1 MFRARAAFA
10 GPPQAGAIVSALS
23 FFRAW
28 LTDPRRVGAI
38 IPSSEALAD
47 AITAD
52 LTPASAPVIE
62 LGPGTGVFTRSII
75 ARGIPENRL
84 ALIEKGSAFVDRL
97 QREFPQACVH
107 HMDATRLRHVDLFDG
122 ERAGAIV
129 SGIPLLLMP
138 LKKVVALLDGAFHR
152 LRMDGG
158 FYQFT
163 YGLGSPIPIP
173 VLDRLGLSATRVGGT
188 FANLPP
194 ASVYRIRRRPS
205 RTLSIRSPAN
215 LATPASANVS
225 VYVTSRSRTAA
236 AITEACGFRYQ
247 NFAPSLLRLAD

>member
-1 MFRARAAFA
+1 M
-10 GPPQAGAIVSALS
+10 SALS

-28 LTDPRRVGAI
+28 LTDPRGVGAI
-38 IPSSEALAD
+38 VPSSAALAD

-75 ARGIPENRL
+75 ARGVPEKSI
-84 ALIEKGSAFVDRL
+84 ALIEKDAAFVDKL
-97 QREFPQACVH
+97 QREFPHACVH
-107 HMDATRLRHVDLFDG
+107 HVDATRLRHLDLFGG

-138 LKKVVALLDGAFHR
+138 TKSVIALLYGAFDQ
-152 LRMDGG
+152 LRVDGV

-163 YGLGSPIPIP
+163 YGRGSPIPLA
-173 VLDRLGLSATRVGGT
+173 VLDRLGLRARRMGGT

-194 ASVYRIRRRPS
+194 ASVYRIHRQPS
-205 RTLSIRSPAN
+205 RNLSIRWATN
-215 LATPASANVS
+215 VATPAKA
-225 VYVTSRSRTAA
+225 TGTA
-236 AITEACGFRYQ
+236 
-247 NFAPSLLRLAD
+247 